1 MKDLKIKFRWETE
14 FKETEIGEIPK
25 DWEVEKL
32 GDMATIKT
40 GKTDVKDAVEDGEY
54 PLFDRSDQIKRSN
67 KYLFD
72 TEAVIVPGEGK
83 DFTPRYYK
91 GKFDL
96 HQRTYAIFD
105 FKELNGKYLFFAM
118 HILRHTLRDFAVG
131 STVESLRLP
140 ILKNLDI
147 PYPPLPEQSRIATVL
162 SWFDDLIEVKKR
174 QNEILEKT
182 AMAIFKSWFIDF
194 EQSRIATV
202 LSWFDD
208 LIEVKKRQNEILEK
222 TAMAIFKS
230 WFIDFESF
238 RDGEFVYSEEL
249 GKEIPK
255 GWEVKKLGEVVR
267 IFKGI
272 SYKSDEKYQKYIE
285 GAYVF
290 ITLDNF
296 MRGGGFK
303 TEYSWIKSERI
314 KPSHLVKESDLIIAL
329 TDMTQ
334 DAQVVGAPAI
344 ITLPKGFEV
353 GVISLDCMKID
364 PITEHLKYYLYIYL
378 KNTQEEN
385 STFANGVNVLHLIIN
400 NFLSGKIIPIPPS
413 HILQSFHSLVE
424 PLFQKI
430 ILNQKQIMTLRK
442 IRDTLLPLFVF
453 GKLRV
458 EEL

>member
-1 MKDLKIKFRWETE
+1 MSNYQKLKKGRIEQGDILLVKDGAPIGKLAYIKEVPEGKAMVNEHIFLLKSNNFNTCSRFIFY
-14 FKETEIGEIPK
+14 FLFSEIGQQ
-25 DWEVEKL
+25 
-32 GDMATIKT
+32 
-40 GKTDVKDAVEDGEY
+40 
-54 PLFDRSDQIKRSN
+54 QIESSISGSAQGGIN
-67 KYLFD
+67 KSIQD
-72 TEAVIVPGEGK
+72 
-83 DFTPRYYK
+83 
-91 GKFDL
+91 
-96 HQRTYAIFD
+96 
-105 FKELNGKYLFFAM
+105 N
-118 HILRHTLRDFAVG
+118 ILVF
-131 STVESLRLP
+131 
-140 ILKNLDI
+140 
-147 PYPPLPEQSRIATVL
+147 YPPLSEQSRIATVL

-182 AMAIFKSWFIDF
+182 AMAIFKSWFVDF
-194 EQSRIATV
+194 EP
-202 LSWFDD
+202 
-208 LIEVKKRQNEILEK
+208 
-222 TAMAIFKS
+222 
-230 WFIDFESF
+230 F
-238 RDGEFVYSEEL
+238 RVCPEQERGNYEFVYNEEL

-267 IFKGI
+267 TFKGI
-272 SYKSDEKYQKYIE
+272 SYKSDEKYQEYIE

-303 TEYSWIKSERI
+303 TEYSWIKSKRI

-344 ITLPKGFEV
+344 ITLPEGFKV
-353 GVISLDCMKID
+353 GVISLDCVKID

-378 KNTQEEN
+378 KNTQEDN

-400 NFLSGKIIPIPPS
+400 NFLSGKLILIPPS

-442 IRDTLLPLFVF
+442 IRDTLLPLLVF
-453 GKLRV
+453 GKLRI
-458 EEL
+458 EEV

>member
-1 MKDLKIKFRWETE
+1 MGFALKFQVYVKMKELRIKFRWETE

-25 DWEVEKL
+25 DWEVKKL

-83 DFTPRYYK
+83 DFMPRYYK

-118 HILRHTLRDFAVG
+118 HILRHTLRDSAVG

-194 EQSRIATV
+194 EP
-202 LSWFDD
+202 
-208 LIEVKKRQNEILEK
+208 
-222 TAMAIFKS
+222 
-230 WFIDFESF
+230 F

-249 GKEIPK
+249 DKEIPK

-272 SYKSDEKYQKYIE
+272 SYKSDEKHQEYIE

-400 NFLSGKIIPIPPS
+400 NFLSGKLVLIPPS

-442 IRDTLLPLFVF
+442 IRDTLLPLLVF

-458 EEL
+458 EEV

>member
-1 MKDLKIKFRWETE
+1 MLKFRWETE

-25 DWEVEKL
+25 DWEVKRL
-32 GDMATIKT
+32 GDLATIKT

-54 PLFDRSDQIKRSN
+54 PLFDRSEQIKRSN

-91 GKFDL
+91 GKFNL

-105 FKELNGKYLFFAM
+105 FRELNGKYLFFAM
-118 HILRHTLRDFAVG
+118 HILRHFLRNFAVG
-131 STVESLRLP
+131 STVESLRLS
-140 ILKNLDI
+140 IFKNLNL
-147 PYPPLPEQSRIATVL
+147 PFPPIFEQSRITTVL

-194 EQSRIATV
+194 EP
-202 LSWFDD
+202 
-208 LIEVKKRQNEILEK
+208 
-222 TAMAIFKS
+222 FK
-230 WFIDFESF
+230 
-238 RDGEFVYSEEL
+238 DGEFVYNEKL

-255 GWEVKKLGEVVR
+255 CWEVKRLGEVVKT
-267 IFKGI
+267 FKGI
-272 SYKSDEKYQKYIE
+272 SYKSNEKYQEYIE
-285 GAYVF
+285 GGYVF

-314 KPSHLVKESDLIIAL
+314 KSSHLVKEGDLIIAL

-334 DAQVVGAPAI
+334 NAQVVGASAI
-344 ITLPKGFEV
+344 ITLPNGFDV

-364 PITEHLKYYLYIYL
+364 PIAKYSKYYLYIYL
-378 KNTQEEN
+378 KDTQEEN
-385 STFANGVNVLHLIIN
+385 STFANGVNVLHLMAN
-400 NFLSGKIIPIPPS
+400 NFLSGKLILIPPPP
-413 HILQSFHSLVE
+413 ILQSFHSLVE

-430 ILNQKQIMTLRK
+430 ILNQKQIMTLRQ
-442 IRDTLLPLFVF
+442 IRDTLLPLLVF

-458 EEL
+458 EEI

>member
-1 MKDLKIKFRWETE
+1 MLRFRWETE
-14 FKETEIGEIPK
+14 FKETEIGEIPRE
-25 DWEVEKL
+25 WEVKSLGEILAKIIKGKNPKKCL
-32 GDMATIKT
+32 GDLPYLTAKYLRGEEEAEEFYNETAGVLVDENEI
-40 GKTDVKDAVEDGEY
+40 VIIWDGSNSGEVFKSKKGILASTMCKL
-54 PLFDRSDQIKRSN
+54 LFDEEVAN
-67 KYLFD
+67 K
-72 TEAVIVPGEGK
+72 
-83 DFTPRYYK
+83 
-91 GKFDL
+91 
-96 HQRTYAIFD
+96 TYAFYVLKTNEEDIKGAKSGTD
-105 FKELNGKYLFFAM
+105 DRHVDKEYFLNLL
-118 HILRHTLRDFAVG
+118 IP
-131 STVESLRLP
+131 LP
-140 ILKNLDI
+140 L
-147 PYPPLPEQSRIATVL
+147 LPEQSRIATVL

-194 EQSRIATV
+194 EP
-202 LSWFDD
+202 
-208 LIEVKKRQNEILEK
+208 
-222 TAMAIFKS
+222 
-230 WFIDFESF
+230 F

-272 SYKSDEKYQKYIE
+272 SYKSDEKYQEYIE

-400 NFLSGKIIPIPPS
+400 NFLSGKLILIPPS

-430 ILNQKQIMTLRK
+430 ILNQKQVMTLRK
-442 IRDTLLPLFVF
+442 IRDTLLPLLVF

>member
-1 MKDLKIKFRWETE
+1 MGFALKFQVYVKMKELRIRFRWETE
-14 FKETEIGEIPK
+14 FKETEIGEIPRE
-25 DWEVEKL
+25 WEVRKL

-162 SWFDDLIEVKKR
+162 SWFDDLIEVKKK

-182 AMAIFKSWFIDF
+182 AMAIFKSWFVDF
-194 EQSRIATV
+194 EP
-202 LSWFDD
+202 
-208 LIEVKKRQNEILEK
+208 
-222 TAMAIFKS
+222 
-230 WFIDFESF
+230 F

-255 GWEVKKLGEVVR
+255 GWEVKRLYELCKILRGLNFKSNEV
-267 IFKGI
+267 IFEYVKG
-272 SYKSDEKYQKYIE
+272 YIP
-285 GAYVF
+285 VLRTNN
-290 ITLDNF
+290 IK
-296 MRGGGFK
+296 GGF
-303 TEYSWIKSERI
+303 EIDFSD
-314 KPSHLVKESDLIIAL
+314 LMFVKEDKINPEKLLKENDILLSASNGNPELVGNFAVFLNTFTDLAFSFGAFIYLIRVNNHEMFPYVYLSLSDNSFREYVASAISGTNINNLNLSDL
-329 TDMTQ
+329 
-334 DAQVVGAPAI
+334 
-344 ITLPKGFEV
+344 
-353 GVISLDCMKID
+353 
-364 PITEHLKYYLYIYL
+364 
-378 KNTQEEN
+378 KN
-385 STFANGVNVLHLIIN
+385 FPVL
-400 NFLSGKIIPIPPS
+400 IPPS
-413 HILQSFHSLVE
+413 PILQSFHSLVE

-430 ILNQKQIMTLRK
+430 ILNQKQIMILRK
-442 IRDTLLPLFVF
+442 IRDTLLPLLVF

-458 EEL
+458 EEV

>member
-1 MKDLKIKFRWETE
+1 MKELRIKFRWETE
-14 FKETEIGEIPK
+14 FKETEIGEIPRE
-25 DWEVEKL
+25 WEVKKL

-194 EQSRIATV
+194 EP
-202 LSWFDD
+202 
-208 LIEVKKRQNEILEK
+208 
-222 TAMAIFKS
+222 
-230 WFIDFESF
+230 F
-238 RDGEFVYSEEL
+238 RDGEFVYIEEL

-255 GWEVKKLGEVVR
+255 GWEVSPIEKEFYLIKGRKYEVFDDYFEGCSPYLLIETFKTRKIEFWTIEKEPQVEENDVVLVADGESSGKVLR
-267 IFKGI
+267 YQKGI
-272 SYKSDEKYQKYIE
+272 LGSTLLTLKPKRENSIE
-285 GAYVF
+285 
-290 ITLDNF
+290 L
-296 MRGGGFK
+296 K
-303 TEYSWIKSERI
+303 
-314 KPSHLVKESDLIIAL
+314 HL
-329 TDMTQ
+329 
-334 DAQVVGAPAI
+334 
-344 ITLPKGFEV
+344 
-353 GVISLDCMKID
+353 
-364 PITEHLKYYLYIYL
+364 IYL
-378 KNTQEEN
+378 TLKFYEDEIMSHRTG
-385 STFANGVNVLHLIIN
+385 SAIPHLDKE
-400 NFLSGKIIPIPPS
+400 FLKSFLLLLPPS

-442 IRDTLLPLFVF
+442 IRDTLLPLLVF

-458 EEL
+458 EEV

>member
-1 MKDLKIKFRWETE
+1 MKELRIKFRWETE

-25 DWEVEKL
+25 DWEVKKL

-147 PYPPLPEQSRIATVL
+147 PYPPLPEQSRIATIL

-194 EQSRIATV
+194 EP
-202 LSWFDD
+202 
-208 LIEVKKRQNEILEK
+208 
-222 TAMAIFKS
+222 
-230 WFIDFESF
+230 F

-255 GWEVKKLGEVVR
+255 GWEVKRLGEVVR
-267 IFKGI
+267 TFKGI
-272 SYKSDEKYQKYIE
+272 SYKSDEKYQEYIE

-303 TEYSWIKSERI
+303 TEYSWIKSKRI

-344 ITLPKGFEV
+344 ITLPEGFKV
-353 GVISLDCMKID
+353 GVISLDCVKID

-400 NFLSGKIIPIPPS
+400 NFLSGKLILIPPS
-413 HILQSFHSLVE
+413 PILQSFHSLVE

-442 IRDTLLPLFVF
+442 IRDTLLPLLVF

-458 EEL
+458 EEV

>member
-1 MKDLKIKFRWETE
+1 MLRFRWETE
-14 FKETEIGEIPK
+14 FKETEIGEIPR
-25 DWEVEKL
+25 DWEVKKL

-83 DFTPRYYK
+83 DFAPRYYK
-91 GKFDL
+91 GKYDL

-182 AMAIFKSWFIDF
+182 AMAIFKSWFVDF
-194 EQSRIATV
+194 EP
-202 LSWFDD
+202 
-208 LIEVKKRQNEILEK
+208 
-222 TAMAIFKS
+222 
-230 WFIDFESF
+230 F

-255 GWEVKKLGEVVR
+255 GWEVRKIGELAELTN
-267 IFKGI
+267 GI
-272 SYKSDEKYQKYIE
+272 SYKGDEKYGEPVDDGMI
-285 GAYVF
+285 F
-290 ITLDNF
+290 ITLNNIL
-296 MRGGGFK
+296 RGGGFK

-314 KPSHLVKESDLIIAL
+314 KEHQTLNEEDLIMAN

-334 DAQVVGAPAI
+334 EAKVIGSPAI
-344 ITLPKGFEV
+344 VFFPSDYKGKGVYSHHITKITPKKGE
-353 GVISLDCMKID
+353 
-364 PITEHLKYYLYIYL
+364 LKFFLYSYL
-378 KNTQEEN
+378 KITQNEN
-385 STFANGVNVLHLIIN
+385 ATFSTGTNVLGLDID
-400 NFLSGKIIPIPPS
+400 NFKRNKIVILPPS

-442 IRDTLLPLFVF
+442 IRDTLLPLLVF

>member
-1 MKDLKIKFRWETE
+1 MKELRIKFRWETE

-25 DWEVEKL
+25 DWEVKKL

-54 PLFDRSDQIKRSN
+54 SLFDRSDQIKRSN

-147 PYPPLPEQSRIATVL
+147 PYPPLLEQSRIATVL

-194 EQSRIATV
+194 EP
-202 LSWFDD
+202 
-208 LIEVKKRQNEILEK
+208 
-222 TAMAIFKS
+222 
-230 WFIDFESF
+230 F

-255 GWEVKKLGEVVR
+255 GWEVKKWGDVVN
-267 IFKGI
+267 F
-272 SYKSDEKYQKYIE
+272 
-285 GAYVF
+285 
-290 ITLDNF
+290 LDNQRIPLSEVERLKRKGQYPYYGANGIIDYIDDYIF
-296 MRGGGFK
+296 DGRYLLVAEDGTVMDKNGF
-303 TEYSWIKSERI
+303 
-314 KPSHLVKESDLIIAL
+314 
-329 TDMTQ
+329 
-334 DAQVVGAPAI
+334 AI
-344 ITLPKGFEV
+344 INIVEGKFWANNHV
-353 GVISLDCMKID
+353 HVIQGKDVPID
-364 PITEHLKYYLYIYL
+364 YLYLHLKHYPIEPFTTGAVQPKLS
-378 KNTQEEN
+378 QE
-385 STFANGVNVLHLIIN
+385 
-400 NFLSGKIIPIPPS
+400 NFSKMPILLPPS

-442 IRDTLLPLFVF
+442 IRDALLPLLVF

-458 EEL
+458 EEV